1 MTATPVRRPA
11 RALLPDLRFLFNVE
25 DVTARHPRPLLTLRA
40 GIAQWAAVNHDG
52 TVRTTDDERRG
63 IPPGGHEVRS
73 CSWTSRWD
81 GVAGEWDSF
90 TLTAQAD
97 SPPGW
102 YGYHADFRQP
112 FTVNL
117 PRAEAMVTVLRR
129 AGTRLRRLAGQFG
142 QPAGFAGWAA
152 RIYAA
157 AGGSLGR
164 PFGRR
169 PGRDLDG
176 SGYQW
181 MDTDGLRSWL
191 NSQLAAFC
199 HAHSL
204 TSGQVR

>member
-1 MTATPVRRPA
+1 M
-11 RALLPDLRFLFNVE
+11 
-25 DVTARHPRPLLTLRA
+25 
-40 GIAQWAAVNHDG
+40 
-52 TVRTTDDERRG
+52 
-63 IPPGGHEVRS
+63 RS

-90 TLTAQAD
+90 TLTAKAD

-102 YGYHADFRQP
+102 YGCHADFRQP
-112 FTVNL
+112 FAVDL

-129 AGTRLRRLAGQFG
+129 AGTRLRRLARRNSG
-142 QPAGFAGWAA
+142 QPAGWAA
-152 RIYAA
+152 RIYAT

-169 PGRDLDG
+169 PGGPGRGLDG

-204 TSGQVR
+204 TSGQGQ